1 MKKSNSHIVLRNTL
15 YNFIRQFW
23 ILCLGIITTPYIIKK
38 LGTDI
43 YGILSIVSVVIG
55 YFGIL
60 GFGLSDALIKYISEY
75 SAKKNYE
82 LVGMAIGSGLFIY
95 SLMGFLGSVLIFSFT
110 RLLVTKVLHIP
121 GHLMSL
127 SYFVF
132 YICALIFLIDM
143 PAVVF
148 GVIPAA
154 LQRFDIVN
162 KMSILIGTTRTI
174 ATIFLLYIGLFLKEI
189 VIINLCMS
197 LIAILAYLAIARRLL
212 PGLKFRFIFNANMF
226 IKLSRFGVFNLLTQ
240 IACQVVF
247 QIDKL
252 LIGIFL
258 SLSSITYYMIPY
270 NLSISLMAVTSNLQ
284 NAIFPLV
291 SGLTDT
297 DNHSFFK
304 KLYIQ
309 SIKFNSLIA
318 IPIATC
324 LFIFAKPILLFWM
337 GKDFVSNST
346 AVLKILSVS
355 YLIAT
360 FSGIPSAILYGI
372 GRPDIT
378 TIFAW
383 ISAVI
388 SLSCALLLIPHYGI
402 KGPALA
408 LFINVLLTVPLFIWY
423 ISRNIIHMYVLD
435 LFKKSILKPLCA
447 GFILS
452 IIFYHFNT
460 CIKNL
465 FTLLFVICLAL
476 LSYFMI
482 CYLMG
487 VWDVQ
492 EKQAIR
498 LHFFSL
504 LRDFNSQLKLSKRE
518 NTH

>member
-1 MKKSNSHIVLRNTL
+1 MKKSNSHIILRNTL
-15 YNFIRQFW
+15 YNFIGQFW
-23 ILCLGIITTPYIIKK
+23 VLCLGIITTPYIIKR
-38 LGTDI
+38 LGTDV
-43 YGILSIVSVVIG
+43 YGILSIVMVVTA

-75 SAKKNYE
+75 YAKKNYE
-82 LVGMAIGSGLFIY
+82 LVGKVIGNGIFIY
-95 SLMGFLGSVLIFSFT
+95 SLMGLLGSALIFSFT
-110 RLLVTKVLHIP
+110 NLLVTKVLHIP

-162 KMSILIGTTRTI
+162 KMQILIVTTRTI
-174 ATIFLLYIGLFLKEI
+174 ATVFLLYMGLFLREI
-189 VIINLCMS
+189 VILNLCMS
-197 LIAILAYLAIARRLL
+197 LIAILAYLVIARRLL
-212 PGLKFRFIFNANMF
+212 PGLKFRFIFNANIF
-226 IKLSRFGVFNLLTQ
+226 IKLSRFGAFNFLTQ

-252 LIGIFL
+252 LIAIFL
-258 SLSSITYYMIPY
+258 SLSSITYYMVPY
-270 NLSISLMAVTSNLQ
+270 SLSNSLITVTSSLQ

-297 DNHSFFK
+297 DNHAFFK

-309 SIKFNSLIA
+309 SIKFNALIA
-318 IPIATC
+318 IPLATC
-324 LFIFAKPILLFWM
+324 LFIFAKPILFFWM
-337 GKDFVSNST
+337 GKDFVSNSA
-346 AVLKILSVS
+346 AVLRILSVS
-355 YLIAT
+355 YLITT
-360 FSGIPSAILYGI
+360 FSGVPSAVIYGV
-372 GRPDIT
+372 GRPNIT
-378 TIFAW
+378 AIFAW

-408 LFINVLLTVPLFIWY
+408 LFINALLTVPLFIWY

-447 GFILS
+447 GFIIS
-452 IIFYHFNT
+452 IIFHYFNAY
-460 CIKNL
+460 IKNL

-482 CYLMG
+482 CCLIG

-498 LHFFSL
+498 LYVSSL
-504 LRDFNSQLKLSKRE
+504 LKDFSSKFNFSRKENS
-518 NTH
+518 H